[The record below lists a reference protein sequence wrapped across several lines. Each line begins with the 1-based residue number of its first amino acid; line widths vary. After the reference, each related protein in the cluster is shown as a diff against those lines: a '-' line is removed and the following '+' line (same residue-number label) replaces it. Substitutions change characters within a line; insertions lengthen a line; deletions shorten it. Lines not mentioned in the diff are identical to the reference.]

1 MYQLIKYGVLCA
13 ATHLLFGCATNQS
26 SSVPQLG
33 NVPIGASLAKG
44 QLQEIHLLS
53 IDESRSLKDNIWIS
67 GKGYAKVN
75 GGSAVYFWNSTTP
88 PQLEIELPVSS
99 CAELLPNPIPGGKTL
114 AIVGNGKFLHA
125 NMSGIYV
132 GKCVLDNVSSCDLRM
147 R

>member
-1 MYQLIKYGVLCA
+1 
-13 ATHLLFGCATNQS
+13 
-26 SSVPQLG
+26 LG

-53 IDESRSLKDNIWIS
+53 IDESRSLNDNIWIS

-75 GGSAVYFWNSTTP
+75 GGSGLYFWNSTTP

-99 CAELLPNPIPGGKTL
+99 CADLLLTPISDGKTL

-125 NMSGIYV
+125 NMPGMYV
-132 GKCVLDNVSSCDLRM
+132 GKFVLDNISSCDLRM
-147 R
+147 Q